1 MVFRMDLIP
10 EHEQLHIIKIGVF
23 GLPRSVLVDIKNLE
37 RIHYHKELTYPAKW
51 YKSCIWVPK
60 EDKDLVYRDMS
71 NGEVFTFS
79 RRGIWNKEGLEHEL
93 LN

>member
-10 EHEQLHIIKIGVF
+10 EHEQLHITKIGPF
-23 GLPRSVLVDIKNLE
+23 GLPRSILVDIKNLE
-37 RIHYHKELTYPAKW
+37 KVPYQKDLTYAAKW

-60 EDKDLVYRDMS
+60 EDKHLVYRDMET
-71 NGEVFTFS
+71 GEIFTFS
-79 RRGIWNKEGLEHEL
+79 KRGIWNKEGLEHEL